1 MDTKKLR
8 QKILDLAIHGKLV
21 PQDPNDEP
29 ASVLLERIKAE
40 KERLI
45 KEGKIKRSKK
55 RTKTSDTPHYENVP
69 FEIPSSWEWTTI
81 NAISKSILYGVS
93 ESAKTNGKYRLLRI
107 TDIQNNNVQWDSVP
121 YTDFD
126 ENKAKLY
133 LLSDGDILFARTGA
147 TVGKSYLVQG
157 LTEEAIYASY
167 LIRVQTYDAVLPQYV
182 KFYFESGYYWEQI
195 EQGSVGV
202 GQPNVNGT
210 ILGNLHIPIPP
221 IHEQDRIVSEL
232 LKWIG
237 IIDVIEL
244 GKTDLQTIIK
254 QVKSK
259 ILDLA
264 IHGKLVPQDPN
275 DEPVSELLK
284 RINPKAEITCDNAH
298 YTQLP
303 FEVPQNWSWTTLG
316 KIGKW
321 QSGSTP
327 NRLNKDYYNGNIPWL
342 KTGDLN
348 DGYITH
354 IPEYITEKALN
365 ETSVKLNPTGSVLIA
380 MYGATIGKIGIL
392 TFPAT
397 TNQAC
402 CACEVFN
409 GIDREFIF
417 LFLLSHR
424 EEFIKMGGGGAQ
436 PNISKEKII
445 NTYIPLPP
453 FTEQKRIINVVNKI
467 FAQLDAIMESL

>member
-1 MDTKKLR
+1 MHST
-8 QKILDLAIHGKLV
+8 
-21 PQDPNDEP
+21 
-29 ASVLLERIKAE
+29 
-40 KERLI
+40 
-45 KEGKIKRSKK
+45 
-55 RTKTSDTPHYENVP
+55 TDTPHYENVP
-69 FEIPSSWEWTTI
+69 FEIPGSWEWTTVNI
-81 NAISKSILYGVS
+81 ISKSILYGVS
-93 ESAKTNGKYRLLRI
+93 ESAKASGKYKLLRI
-107 TDIQNNNVQWDSVP
+107 TDIQNNSVQWDSVP

-126 ENKAKLY
+126 ENKANSY

-221 IHEQDRIVSEL
+221 IHEQCRIVSEL
-232 LKWIG
+232 SKWMVL
-237 IIDVIEL
+237 IDVIEQ
-244 GKTDLQTIIK
+244 GKADLQTVIK
-254 QVKSK
+254 QTKSK

-264 IHGKLVPQDPN
+264 IHGKLVLQNPA
-275 DEPVSELLK
+275 DEPASELLK
-284 RINPKAEITCDNAH
+284 RINPKAEITCDNGH
-298 YTQLP
+298 YQNLP
-303 FEVPQNWSWTTLG
+303 FEVPQKWSWTTLG

-327 NRLNKDYYNGNIPWL
+327 SRLNKDYYNGDIPWL

-365 ETSVKLNPTGSVLIA
+365 ETSVKLNPSGSVLIA

-392 TFPAT
+392 TYPAT

-402 CACEVFN
+402 CACETFN
-409 GIDREFIF
+409 GIDKEFLF
-417 LFLLSHR
+417 FFLLSHR
-424 EEFIKMGGGGAQ
+424 DEFIKMGGGGAQ
-436 PNISKEKII
+436 PNISKEKIV
-445 NTYIPLPP
+445 NTCIPLPP
-453 FTEQKRIINVVNKI
+453 FAEQKRIVNAVNKM
-467 FAQLDAIMESL
+467 FALLDIIMEGL

>member
-69 FEIPSSWEWTTI
+69 FEIPDNWVWTTI
-81 NAISKSILYGVS
+81 EEICSKIGSGSTPKGSNYSVKGIPFFRSQNVYNDKLVYDDIKYISEEVHQKMKGTEVLANDLLLNITGGSLGRCTVVPADFNCGNVSQHVCIMRSVLVEPEYFHALVLSSYFAKSMKITGSGREGLP
-93 ESAKTNGKYRLLRI
+93 KYNLEQMAFPL
-107 TDIQNNNVQWDSVP
+107 P
-121 YTDFD
+121 P
-126 ENKAKLY
+126 
-133 LLSDGDILFARTGA
+133 
-147 TVGKSYLVQG
+147 
-157 LTEEAIYASY
+157 LTE
-167 LIRVQTYDAVLPQYV
+167 QQ
-182 KFYFESGYYWEQI
+182 
-195 EQGSVGV
+195 
-202 GQPNVNGT
+202 
-210 ILGNLHIPIPP
+210 
-221 IHEQDRIVSEL
+221 RIVTE
-232 LKWIG
+232 
-237 IIDVIEL
+237 IEHWSAL
-244 GKTDLQTIIK
+244 INEIKQGKADLQITIK
-254 QVKSK
+254 QTKSK
-259 ILDLA
+259 ILNLA
-264 IHGKLVPQDPN
+264 IHGKLVPQNPN
-275 DEPVSELLK
+275 DEPASELLM

-453 FTEQKRIINVVNKI
+453 FTEQQRIINAVNKI
-467 FAQLDAIMESL
+467 FAQLDTIMKSL